1 MKLRTRAGLALLTI
15 VSVVAACRVDHPT
28 QPLTKI
34 VELQSIES
42 ELYPQRE
49 DVAIESLE
57 RLPIG
62 VGVNLKLRSDVK
74 DFRYFI
80 YSING
85 AENQK
90 SESGALAIPFEDNHK
105 PEAQKAALRIHAV
118 DALGK
123 TSKDYELIIGYFPK
137 ELYEKSGQTARGY
150 VIVQKSDI
158 PFVSSRV
165 EDWIVDRPDEK
176 DKEFAEK
183 TWGSVVQDL
192 ASPREK
198 AQALA
203 RSLLESLNPHRGIP
217 SDQMKTTPFEQYR
230 RAVAGLDH
238 VWCGNLAEIFVQA
251 SNALDVP
258 ARMIEMHRIWSQ
270 GKNFELRTAEGHATT
285 EIFDAQLNRWV
296 WIDLTFS
303 LLGMELEGYGP
314 IHMAE
319 LHRSLNDPEKI
330 KLLYGIEYD
339 TAAKTEKRVNIPV
352 SDKKN
357 SLLNFFKKDQTFRY
371 SKRKESFQ

>member
-1 MKLRTRAGLALLTI
+1 MRTRTWICLALLI
-15 VSVVAACRVDHPT
+15 LAAMAVSCRVDQPR
-28 QPLTKI
+28 QPLTKT
-34 VELQSIES
+34 VELRSNES

-49 DVAIESLE
+49 DVAIESLD
-57 RLPIG
+57 RLPSGIG
-62 VGVNLKLRSDVK
+62 VSLKFRSDLE
-74 DFRYFI
+74 DFGYFL
-80 YSING
+80 YSINR

-90 SESGALAIPFEDNHK
+90 SESGVLDITFEDNHK
-105 PEAQKAALRIHAV
+105 PEAQKAALHIHAV
-118 DALGK
+118 DDSGK
-123 TSKDYELIIGYFPK
+123 NSKNYELIIGYFPK
-137 ELYEKSGQTARGY
+137 ELYEKSGQTAPGY

-165 EDWIVDRPDEK
+165 EDWIVDRPDVK

-183 TWGSVVQDL
+183 NWGPIVRNF

-217 SDQMKTTPFEQYR
+217 SDQMKTTPFEQYW
-230 RAVAGLDH
+230 RAVSGLDH
-238 VWCGNLAEIFVQA
+238 VWCGNLAEIFVRA
-251 SNALDVP
+251 ANALGLP

-270 GKNFELRTAEGHATT
+270 GENFELRTAEGHATT
-285 EIFDAQLNRWV
+285 EIFDDQLNRWI

-314 IHMAE
+314 IQMAE

-339 TAAKTEKRVNIPV
+339 IDAKAEKRVNVPA
-352 SDKKN
+352 SDKKS

-371 SKRKESFQ
+371 TKRIG

>member
-1 MKLRTRAGLALLTI
+1 MQTKTWACLALLTM
-15 VSVVAACRVDHPT
+15 VSAVAACRVD
-28 QPLTKI
+28 QPRQTLTKT
-34 VELQSIES
+34 VELQSNES

-74 DFRYFI
+74 DFRYFF

-85 AENQK
+85 TENQK
-90 SESGALAIPFEDNHK
+90 SESGVLDITFEDNHK

-137 ELYEKSGQTARGY
+137 ELYEKSGQTAPGY

-183 TWGSVVQDL
+183 TWGSVVRNL
-192 ASPREK
+192 ASSREK

-217 SDQMKTTPFEQYR
+217 SDLMKTTPFEQYR
-230 RAVAGLDH
+230 RAVASHDH
-238 VWCGNLAEIFVQA
+238 VWCGNLAEIFVRA
-251 SNALDVP
+251 ANALGIP
-258 ARMIEMHRIWSQ
+258 ARLIEMHRIWSQ
-270 GKNFELRTAEGHATT
+270 GEKFELRTAEGHATT
-285 EIFDAQLNRWV
+285 EIFDEQLNRWV

-339 TAAKTEKRVNIPV
+339 TASKAEKRVNVPA
-352 SDKKN
+352 SDKKD
-357 SLLNFFKKDQTFRY
+357 SLFNYFKKDQTFRY
-371 SKRKESFQ
+371 TKRIG

>member
-1 MKLRTRAGLALLTI
+1 MRIRIWPCMALLILAAMIT
-15 VSVVAACRVDHPT
+15 ACRVDHPT

-34 VELQSIES
+34 VELQSNES

-49 DVAIESLE
+49 DVAIGSLE

-62 VGVNLKLRSDVK
+62 VGVNLKFRSDMK
-74 DFRYFI
+74 NFSYFL
-80 YSING
+80 YSINET
-85 AENQK
+85 ENQK
-90 SESGALAIPFEDNHK
+90 SESGVLDITFEDSHK
-105 PEAQKAALRIHAV
+105 PEAQKAALHIHAA
-118 DALGK
+118 DAVGK

-137 ELYEKSGQTARGY
+137 ELYEKSGQTTPGY
-150 VIVQKSDI
+150 VIIQKTDV

-183 TWGSVVQDL
+183 TWGPVVQDL

-203 RSLLESLNPHRGIP
+203 RCLLESLNPHRGIP

-238 VWCGNLAEIFVQA
+238 VWCGNLAEIFVRA
-251 SNALDVP
+251 ANALGIP

-270 GKNFELRTAEGHATT
+270 GEKFELRTAEGHATT
-285 EIFDAQLNRWV
+285 EIFDEQLNRWI

-303 LLGMELEGYGP
+303 LLGMELEGYGL
-314 IHMAE
+314 IQMAE

-339 TAAKTEKRVNIPV
+339 TASKTEKKVNVPAG
-352 SDKKN
+352 DKKN

-371 SKRKESFQ
+371 SKRIG

>member
-1 MKLRTRAGLALLTI
+1 MRIRTWIYLALLILAAMIT
-15 VSVVAACRVDHPT
+15 ACRVDHPT

-34 VELQSIES
+34 VELRSNES

-57 RLPIG
+57 RLMIG
-62 VGVNLKLRSDVK
+62 VGVNLKLRSDMK
-74 DFRYFI
+74 DFRCFL

-85 AENQK
+85 TENQK
-90 SESGALAIPFEDNHK
+90 SESGVLDITFEDNHK

-118 DALGK
+118 DAREN
-123 TSKDYELIIGYFPK
+123 TSKDYEMIIGYYPK
-137 ELYEKSGQTARGY
+137 ELYEKSGQTAPGY
-150 VIVQKSDI
+150 IIVQKSDI

-183 TWGSVVQDL
+183 TWGSIVRNL
-192 ASPREK
+192 ASPRER

-217 SDQMKTTPFEQYR
+217 SDLMKTTPFEQYR

-238 VWCGNLAEIFVQA
+238 VWCGNLAEIFVRA
-251 SNALDVP
+251 ANSLGIP
-258 ARMIEMHRIWSQ
+258 ARLIEMHRIWSQ

-285 EIFDAQLNRWV
+285 EIFDDQLNRWV

-330 KLLYGIEYD
+330 NKLYGIEYD
-339 TAAKTEKRVNIPV
+339 STMKAEKRTNVIVSKNI
-352 SDKKN
+352 D
-357 SLLNFFKKDQTFRY
+357 SLLNYFKKDQTFRY
-371 SKRKESFQ
+371 TKRIR

>member
-1 MKLRTRAGLALLTI
+1 MKMRTWVWLAPLVLAAT
-15 VSVVAACRVDHPT
+15 VTACRVDHST
-28 QPLTKI
+28 QPSTKI
-34 VELQSIES
+34 VELQSNEA

-49 DVAIESLE
+49 DVAIESLDTT
-57 RLPIG
+57 PTGIG
-62 VGVNLKLRSDVK
+62 VSMKFRSDLE
-74 DFRYFI
+74 DFGYLQ

-85 AENQK
+85 TDNQK
-90 SESGALAIPFEDNHK
+90 SESGTVTITFEDNHK
-105 PEAQKAALRIHAV
+105 PESQRTALRIHAV
-118 DALGK
+118 AASGK

-137 ELYEKSGQTARGY
+137 ELYAKSGQTAPGY

-183 TWGSVVQDL
+183 TWGSVVQNL

-198 AQALA
+198 ARALA

-238 VWCGNLAEIFVQA
+238 VWCGNLAEIFVRA
-251 SNALDVP
+251 ANSLGIP

-285 EIFDAQLNRWV
+285 EVFDEQLNRWV
-296 WIDLTFS
+296 WIDLTFG
-303 LLGMELEGYGP
+303 LLGMELEGYGL
-314 IHMAE
+314 IQMAE
-319 LHRSLNDPEKI
+319 LHRSLNNPEKI

-339 TAAKTEKRVNIPV
+339 AATKTEKKVNIPA
-352 SDKKN
+352 SDQKN

-371 SKRKESFQ
+371 TRRIH

>member
-1 MKLRTRAGLALLTI
+1 MKLRTRAGLALLILTAM
-15 VSVVAACRVDHPT
+15 AASCRVDHSA

-34 VELQSIES
+34 VELQSNES

-57 RLPIG
+57 RLSIG
-62 VGVNLKLRSDVK
+62 VGVNLKLRSDMK
-74 DFRYFI
+74 DFSYFL

-90 SESGALAIPFEDNHK
+90 SESGVLAITFEDNHK
-105 PEAQKAALRIHAV
+105 PEAQKAAFRIHAV

-137 ELYEKSGQTARGY
+137 ELYEKSGQTAPGY

-176 DKEFAEK
+176 DREFAEK
-183 TWGSVVQDL
+183 TWGSIVRNL

-217 SDQMKTTPFEQYR
+217 SDQMKTAPFEQYR

-238 VWCGNLAEIFVQA
+238 VWCGNLAEIFVRA
-251 SNALDVP
+251 ANALDIP

-270 GKNFELRTAEGHATT
+270 GKDFELRTAEGHATT
-285 EIFDAQLNRWV
+285 EIFDEQLNRWI

-303 LLGMELEGYGP
+303 LLGIELEGYGP

-330 KLLYGIEYD
+330 NKLYGIEYD
-339 TAAKTEKRVNIPV
+339 STMKAEKRINVIVSKNIG
-352 SDKKN
+352 

-371 SKRKESFQ
+371 TKRIG

>member
-1 MKLRTRAGLALLTI
+1 MKLRTWVWLPLMTM
-15 VSVVAACRVDHPT
+15 VSAVAACRVDHPT

-34 VELQSIES
+34 VELRSNES

-57 RLPIG
+57 RRLVG
-62 VGVNLKLRSDVK
+62 VGVNLKLRSDLK
-74 DFRYFI
+74 DFRYFL
-80 YSING
+80 YSINR

-90 SESGALAIPFEDNHK
+90 SESGVLAITFEDNHK
-105 PEAQKAALRIHAV
+105 PEAQKAALRIQAV
-118 DALGK
+118 DVREK
-123 TSKDYELIIGYFPK
+123 TSKDYEMIIGYYPK
-137 ELYEKSGQTARGY
+137 ELYEKSGQTAPGY

-176 DKEFAEK
+176 DREFAEK
-183 TWGSVVQDL
+183 TWGSIIRNL
-192 ASPREK
+192 ASPRER

-217 SDQMKTTPFEQYR
+217 SDLMKTTPFEQYR

-238 VWCGNLAEIFVQA
+238 VWCGNLAEIFVRA
-251 SNALDVP
+251 ANALGIP
-258 ARMIEMHRIWSQ
+258 ARIIEMHRIWSQ
-270 GKNFELRTAEGHATT
+270 GENFELRTAEGHATT
-285 EIFDAQLNRWV
+285 EIFDDQLNRWV

-330 KLLYGIEYD
+330 NKLYGSEYD
-339 TAAKTEKRVNIPV
+339 STMKAEKRINVIVSKNI
-352 SDKKN
+352 D

-371 SKRKESFQ
+371 TKRIG

>member
-15 VSVVAACRVDHPT
+15 VSVGAACRVDHPT

-34 VELQSIES
+34 VELQSNES

-62 VGVNLKLRSDVK
+62 VGVNLKLRSDMK
-74 DFRYFI
+74 DFSYFL

-85 AENQK
+85 AENQN
-90 SESGALAIPFEDNHK
+90 SESGVLAITFEDNHK
-105 PEAQKAALRIHAV
+105 PEAQKAALRIQAV
-118 DALGK
+118 SAAEK

-137 ELYEKSGQTARGY
+137 ELYEKSGQTAPGY

-176 DKEFAEK
+176 DREFAEK
-183 TWGSVVQDL
+183 TWGPIVQDF

-217 SDQMKTTPFEQYR
+217 SDLMKTTPFEQYR

-238 VWCGNLAEIFVQA
+238 VWCGNLAEIFVRA
-251 SNALDVP
+251 ANSLGIP
-258 ARMIEMHRIWSQ
+258 ARLIEMHRIWSQ
-270 GKNFELRTAEGHATT
+270 GENFELRTAEGHATT
-285 EIFDAQLNRWV
+285 EIFDDQLNRWL

-330 KLLYGIEYD
+330 NKLYGIEYD
-339 TAAKTEKRVNIPV
+339 STMKAEKRINVIVSKNIG
-352 SDKKN
+352 

-371 SKRKESFQ
+371 TKRIG

>member
-1 MKLRTRAGLALLTI
+1 MKMRTWVWLALLI
-15 VSVVAACRVDHPT
+15 LAAMATSCRVD
-28 QPLTKI
+28 QPRQTLAKT
-34 VELQSIES
+34 VELHSNES

-57 RLPIG
+57 RLALG
-62 VGVNLKLRSDVK
+62 VGINLQLRSDMK
-74 DFRYFI
+74 DFRYYL

-85 AENQK
+85 TQNQK
-90 SESGALAIPFEDNHK
+90 SESGVLAITFEDSHK
-105 PEAQKAALRIHAV
+105 PESQKAALRIHAV
-118 DALGK
+118 SAAEK

-137 ELYEKSGQTARGY
+137 ELYEKSGQTAPGY

-176 DKEFAEK
+176 DREFAEK
-183 TWGSVVQDL
+183 TWGSVVQNF

-217 SDQMKTTPFEQYR
+217 SDLMKTTPFEQYR

-238 VWCGNLAEIFVQA
+238 VWCGNLAEIFVRA
-251 SNALDVP
+251 ANALDIP

-270 GKNFELRTAEGHATT
+270 GKDFELRTAEGHATT
-285 EIFDAQLNRWV
+285 EIFDEQLNRWI

-330 KLLYGIEYD
+330 NKLYGIEYD
-339 TAAKTEKRVNIPV
+339 STMKAEKRINVIVSKNIG
-352 SDKKN
+352 

-371 SKRKESFQ
+371 TKRIG

>member
-1 MKLRTRAGLALLTI
+1 MQTKTWACLALLTM
-15 VSVVAACRVDHPT
+15 VSAVAACRVD
-28 QPLTKI
+28 QPRQTLTKT
-34 VELQSIES
+34 VELQSNES

-49 DVAIESLE
+49 DVAIESLQ

-62 VGVNLKLRSDVK
+62 VGVSLKFRSDLEN
-74 DFRYFI
+74 FSYFL

-85 AENQK
+85 KDNHK
-90 SESGALAIPFEDNHK
+90 SESGILAITFEDNHK
-105 PEAQKAALRIHAV
+105 PEAQKAGLRIHAV

-137 ELYEKSGQTARGY
+137 ELYEKSGQTAPGY

-183 TWGSVVQDL
+183 TWGPVVRNL

-238 VWCGNLAEIFVQA
+238 VWCGNLAEIFVRA
-251 SNALDVP
+251 ANALDIP

-285 EIFDAQLNRWV
+285 EIFDDQLNRWV

-303 LLGMELEGYGP
+303 LLGMEFEGYGP
-314 IHMAE
+314 IQMAE

-339 TAAKTEKRVNIPV
+339 TASKTEKRVNVPAG
-352 SDKKN
+352 DKKN
-357 SLLNFFKKDQTFRY
+357 SLLNFFKKDQMFRY
-371 SKRKESFQ
+371 TKRIH

>member
-1 MKLRTRAGLALLTI
+1 MRTQTWVCLALLVLAATET
-15 VSVVAACRVDHPT
+15 ACRVDQPR
-28 QPLTKI
+28 QPLTKT
-34 VELQSIES
+34 VALQSNES

-57 RLPIG
+57 RMPAGIG
-62 VGVNLKLRSDVK
+62 VSLKFRSD
-74 DFRYFI
+74 FESFGYFL
-80 YSING
+80 YSITG

-90 SESGALAIPFEDNHK
+90 SESGTVTITFEDNHK
-105 PEAQKAALRIHAV
+105 PEAQKAALRIRAE

-137 ELYEKSGQTARGY
+137 ELYEKSGQTAPGY

-176 DKEFAEK
+176 DGEFAEK
-183 TWGSVVQDL
+183 TWSSVVQNF

-230 RAVAGLDH
+230 RAVSGLDH
-238 VWCGNLAEIFVQA
+238 VWCGNLAEIFVRA
-251 SNALDVP
+251 ANALGIP
-258 ARMIEMHRIWSQ
+258 ARLIEMHRIWSQ

-285 EIFDAQLNRWV
+285 EIFDDQLNRWV
-296 WIDLTFS
+296 WIDLTFN

-330 KLLYGIEYD
+330 NKLYGIEYD
-339 TAAKTEKRVNIPV
+339 STMKAEKRVNVLV
-352 SDKKN
+352 SKN
-357 SLLNFFKKDQTFRY
+357 IDSLLNYFKKDQTFRY
-371 SKRKESFQ
+371 TKRIG

>member
-1 MKLRTRAGLALLTI
+1 MKIRTWACLVLLILAAM
-15 VSVVAACRVDHPT
+15 AASCRVDQPR
-28 QPLTKI
+28 QPLTKT
-34 VELQSIES
+34 VELQSNES

-49 DVAIESLE
+49 DVAIESLQ

-62 VGVNLKLRSDVK
+62 VGVSLKFRSDLEN
-74 DFRYFI
+74 FSYFL

-85 AENQK
+85 KDNHK
-90 SESGALAIPFEDNHK
+90 SESGILAITFEDNHK
-105 PEAQKAALRIHAV
+105 PEAQKAGLRIHAV

-137 ELYEKSGQTARGY
+137 ELYEKSGQTAPGY

-183 TWGSVVQDL
+183 TWGPVVRNL

-238 VWCGNLAEIFVQA
+238 VWCGNLAEIFVRA
-251 SNALDVP
+251 ANALDIP

-285 EIFDAQLNRWV
+285 EIFDDQLNRWV

-314 IHMAE
+314 IQMAE

-339 TAAKTEKRVNIPV
+339 TASKTAKRVNVPAG
-352 SDKKN
+352 DKKN
-357 SLLNFFKKDQTFRY
+357 SLLNFFKKDQMFRY
-371 SKRKESFQ
+371 TKRIH

>member
-1 MKLRTRAGLALLTI
+1 MRTQTWACLALLI
-15 VSVVAACRVDHPT
+15 LAAMTASCRVDQPR
-28 QPLTKI
+28 QPLTKT
-34 VELQSIES
+34 VELQSNES

-57 RLPIG
+57 RTPTS
-62 VGVNLKLRSDVK
+62 VGVSLKFRSDLE
-74 DFRYFI
+74 DFGYFL

-85 AENQK
+85 TATQK
-90 SESGALAIPFEDNHK
+90 SESGAVTITFEDNHK
-105 PEAQKAALRIHAV
+105 PESQKAALHIHALS
-118 DALGK
+118 ATEK
-123 TSKDYELIIGYFPK
+123 TSKDYEMIIGYFPK
-137 ELYEKSGQTARGY
+137 ELYEKSGQTAPGY

-176 DKEFAEK
+176 DKEFAQK
-183 TWGSVVQDL
+183 TWGLVVQDL

-238 VWCGNLAEIFVQA
+238 VWCGNLAEIFVRA
-251 SNALDVP
+251 ANALGVP
-258 ARMIEMHRIWSQ
+258 ARMIEMHRIWSL

-285 EIFDAQLNRWV
+285 EIFDDQLNRWV

-314 IHMAE
+314 IQMAE
-319 LHRSLNDPEKI
+319 LHRSLNDQEKI
-330 KLLYGIEYD
+330 KMLYGIEYD
-339 TAAKTEKRVNIPV
+339 TASKTEKRVNVPA
-352 SDKKN
+352 SDKKS

-371 SKRKESFQ
+371 TKRIN